1 MDSGQNAKNT
11 GANFTLKILTAHFD
25 VSNISTS
32 VVTLSKV
39 TLCRYKK
46 SVRRE
51 KVQYN
56 IIKQK
61 MNTEKINV
69 W

>member
-1 MDSGQNAKNT
+1 M
-11 GANFTLKILTAHFD
+11 LKYNNKTEKLTAHFD

-46 SVRRE
+46 SE
-51 KVQYN
+51 
-56 IIKQK
+56 
-61 MNTEKINV
+61 E
-69 W
+69 